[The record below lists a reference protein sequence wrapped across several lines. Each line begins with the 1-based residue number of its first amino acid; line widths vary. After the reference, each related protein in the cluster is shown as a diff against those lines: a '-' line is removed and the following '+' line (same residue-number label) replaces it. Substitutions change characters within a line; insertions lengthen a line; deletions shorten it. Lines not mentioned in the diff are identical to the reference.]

1 MDSANLWEVADEAS
15 MRKLGADLASNFC
28 AGDVMMLFGE
38 LGAGKTTLVRG
49 ILAGLGWIGEVRSP
63 TFNLLQTYSVEPPVL
78 HADLY
83 RVASWQVIGIEDY
96 LETHLCL
103 VEWPERM
110 QGLVDERNAFQIH
123 IQFTDDGRLVELIPP
138 AKL

>member
-1 MDSANLWEVADEAS
+1 MDSANHWEVADEAS
-15 MRKLGADLASNFC
+15 MRKLGAELASRFK
-28 AGDVMMLFGE
+28 AGDVVMLFGE

-63 TFNLLQTYSVEPPVL
+63 TFNLLQTYSVDPPVL

-83 RVASWQVIGIEDY
+83 RVATWQGIGIEDY

-110 QGLVDERNAFQIH
+110 QGLVDERDAFQIH
-123 IQFTDDGRLVELIPP
+123 IQFTDDGRIVELIPP